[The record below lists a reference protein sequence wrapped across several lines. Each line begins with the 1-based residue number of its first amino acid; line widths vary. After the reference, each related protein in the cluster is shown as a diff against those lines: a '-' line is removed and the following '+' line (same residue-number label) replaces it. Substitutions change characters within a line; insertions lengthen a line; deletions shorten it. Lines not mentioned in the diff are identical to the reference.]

1 MVVAPEMVKAA
12 SKVSLQCKIQSFS
25 VGRAG
30 FEVAVRFPSDV
41 SSKQ

>member
-1 MVVAPEMVKAA
+1 MFVPPEMVKAA
-12 SKVSLQCKIQSFS
+12 GEVSLQRKIQSFS